1 MICYNNSEINVLEE
15 GINMES
21 VRELATKYHDE
32 GYNCAESVV
41 KVSNETMQLH
51 LPDEAIR
58 MVSVLGGGVGG
69 SGCICGALSG
79 ACLVLGALVGRVDKD
94 EKTKPE
100 MNAPI
105 KEFHNRWVNH
115 FHASCCRV
123 LKSPANG
130 GPVSCGDLIAETA
143 EMLDA
148 YVTEKGLRK

>member
-1 MICYNNSEINVLEE
+1 
-15 GINMES
+15 MEDL
-21 VRELATKYHDE
+21 RELATKYHDE

-41 KVSNETMQLH
+41 KVSNECMNLQ

-69 SGCICGALSG
+69 SGCICALSG
-79 ACLVLGALVGRVDKD
+79 ACLVLGALIGRVDKA
-94 EKTKPE
+94 EKSKPE
-100 MNAPI
+100 MNAPV
-105 KEFHNRWVNH
+105 KEFHTRWVNR

-148 YVTEKGLRK
+148 YVKEKGLRNNHCMMQ

>member
-1 MICYNNSEINVLEE
+1 
-15 GINMES
+15 MENL
-21 VRELATKYHDE
+21 RALATKYHDE

-41 KVSNETMQLH
+41 KVSNECMQLH
-51 LPDEAIR
+51 LPDEALR
-58 MVSVLGGGVGG
+58 MVSILGGGVGG

-94 EKTKPE
+94 EKSKPE

-105 KEFHNRWVNH
+105 KEFHTLWVNH
-115 FHASCCRV
+115 FHSSCCRV

-143 EMLDA
+143 EILDA
-148 YVTEKGLRK
+148 YVKEKGLRK

>member
-1 MICYNNSEINVLEE
+1 
-15 GINMES
+15 MEDL
-21 VRELATKYHDE
+21 RELAMKYHDE

-41 KVSNETMQLH
+41 KVSNECMNLQ

-79 ACLVLGALVGRVDKD
+79 ACLVLGALIGRVDKA
-94 EKTKPE
+94 EKSKPE
-100 MNAPI
+100 MNAPV
-105 KEFHNRWVNH
+105 KEFHTRWVNR
-115 FHASCCRV
+115 FHASCRRV

-148 YVTEKGLRK
+148 YVKEKGLRNNHCMMQ